1 MKRLTLATFGA
12 IRRQVLK
19 GGLGVYF
26 SMETITISKSEYE
39 SLKKKARFADDVLV
53 QLESSFNDMKE
64 GRVRKW
70 SH

>member
-1 MKRLTLATFGA
+1 
-12 IRRQVLK
+12 
-19 GGLGVYF
+19 
-26 SMETITISKSEYE
+26 METITISKSEYE